1 MFCKRG
7 VHKNSAIFTGKHLLE
22 SLFNKVAGIQACN
35 FLKKTLP
42 QVFSCEYCHIFK
54 NIFFNSTPLVTHSD
68 LYNWIPKRSSFF
80 YNSTVMKAFKYSFPI
95 HFAFNMS
102 IRCSER
108 ATQPETIFFNVN
120 FFVIIIYR
128 YFLFVFM
135 QKRQT
140 YVAFICVNPP
150 VLFLLI
156 IFIVLLP
163 YSMNSKF
170 SFEF

>member
-1 MFCKRG
+1 MFIKIPQYLQENTCW
-7 VHKNSAIFTGKHLLE
+7 
-22 SLFNKVAGIQACN
+22 SLFLIKLQA
-35 FLKKTLP
+35 FRHVTLLKKTLP

-54 NIFFNSTPLVTHSD
+54 NIFFNSTTLVTHSD

-140 YVAFICVNPP
+140 YVAYICVNPP

-170 SFEF
+170 WFEF